1 VSLSLVSADDLLQSL
16 DGFDA
21 VIDARSEDEY
31 LLDHLPGAV
40 NWPTLRNDER
50 REIGTIYK
58 QVNPFEAR
66 KRGAAIAAHNIGVHI
81 AREVIDKGRDW
92 KPPGLCRGGGERRG
106 PGGSPSIRQATSFS
120 WVRFRAPWI
129 SIRVVPA
136 LNSCPPAPRI
146 SLF

>member
-1 VSLSLVSADDLLQSL
+1 MSLSLVNADDLLQSL

-66 KRGAAIAAHNIGVHI
+66 KRGAAIAAHNIGAHI

-92 KPPGLCRGGGERRG
+92 RPL
-106 PGGSPSIRQATSFS
+106 A
-120 WVRFRAPWI
+120 
-129 SIRVVPA
+129 
-136 LNSCPPAPRI
+136 
-146 SLF
+146 